1 MKELTFFVA
10 LFLIFGQIYADDD
23 PLSTTPPSLLF
34 ELLALN
40 GDLETAQRPKYLS
53 PTSMT
58 LSPDKE
64 LIYIAEQTA
73 KQVDVFSVATNSVI
87 KSFLMPNEPTGIAVD
102 SSGSRLYV
110 TCASERWPNGM
121 VCVVNAAS
129 GTIENRISVGH
140 MARSPVLSPDEK
152 NLYVCNWLEGTISFV
167 NLSATRET
175 QRVPAIREPYSMAI
189 SKNGNSL
196 IIANLIPDGVA
207 TDTTMASKICFISTS
222 TGKIEKEIKLYKG
235 SHSTMSVRLS
245 PDGKYAFIPHLIANF
260 TQVGGTLDQGWVHSN
275 NMSIIDVEKQVLLND
290 VEIDYTS
297 QGFAN
302 PWDIACTDDGKWI
315 CIAHAG
321 YDILSII
328 DMPALFTK
336 LVGKG
341 DASRDYTF
349 MNGMKK
355 EVRMGIR
362 SPRSIVT
369 IGSKAYVTGFF
380 SHSLEVVDLSA
391 ASLTPTKYALAPEKP
406 LTMERK
412 GESFFCDAKLSFNQW
427 QTCQS
432 CHPFTRPDGL
442 NWILSDA
449 VNAAS
454 KNAKSMLLS
463 WQTPPTNWTGRRINT
478 FESIRAGVSLEL
490 RTDPSAEAGL
500 SLDTFFMRLKP
511 VPSPKLVKG
520 KLSESAKRGRTIYYD
535 SEKLNC
541 IRCHPAPLFTNLKAE
556 NAGILDD
563 LDNSAFDTPSI
574 IEAWRTGPYDHIG
587 SHDKM
592 EDCLKVPG
600 HAEGLDNLSDSEFK
614 DLIEYVLSL

>member
-1 MKELTFFVA
+1 MA
-10 LFLIFGQIYADDD
+10 IQQIYSADD
-23 PLSTTPPSLLF
+23 PLGTTPPSLLF
-34 ELLALN
+34 ELLASN

-58 LSPDKE
+58 VSPDEKF
-64 LIYIAEQTA
+64 IYIAEQTA
-73 KQVDVFSVATNSVI
+73 KQIDVFSVVSNSVI

-102 SSGSRLYV
+102 SSGLRLYV
-110 TCASERWPNGM
+110 TCASERWPNGI

-129 GTIENRISVGH
+129 GIIENRISVGH

-152 NLYVCNWLEGTISFV
+152 NLYVCNWLEGTISFID
-167 NLSATRET
+167 LSAAKET
-175 QRVPAIREPYSMAI
+175 RVPAIREPYSMAI

-196 IIANLIPDGVA
+196 IVANLIPDGVA
-207 TDTTMASKICFISTS
+207 TDTTMTSKICFISTS
-222 TGKIEKEIKLYKG
+222 TGKIEKSIKLYKG
-235 SHSTMSVRLS
+235 SHSTMSVRLT
-245 PDGKYAFIPHLIANF
+245 PDGKYALIPHLIANF
-260 TQVGGTLDQGWVHSN
+260 TQIGGKITEGWVHSN
-275 NMSIIDVEKQVLLND
+275 NMSIIDVENQVLLND
-290 VEIDYTS
+290 VEIDGIG
-297 QGFAN
+297 QGYAN

-321 YDILSII
+321 YDVVNII
-328 DMPALFTK
+328 DMPALFKK

-341 DASRDYTF
+341 DASRDYSF
-349 MNGMKK
+349 MTGLKK

-391 ASLTPTKYALAPEKP
+391 ASPTPTTYALAPEKP
-406 LTMERK
+406 LTVERK
-412 GESFFCDAKLSFNQW
+412 GESFFCNAKLCQEQW

-449 VNAAS
+449 INASA

-463 WQTPPTNWTGRRINT
+463 WQTPPTNWTLGKRINT
-478 FESIRAGVSLEL
+478 FESIRAGISIEL
-490 RTDPSAEAGL
+490 MTDPSEEMGL

-520 KLSESAKRGRTIYYD
+520 KLSESAQRGKIIYND
-535 SEKLNC
+535 KQKGNC
-541 IRCHPAPLFTNLKAE
+541 AVCHPAPLFTHLKSTY
-556 NAGILDD
+556 AGVLDD
-563 LDNSAFDTPSI
+563 LDNSAFDTPSL
-574 IEAWRTGPYDHIG
+574 IEAWRTGPYDHLG
-587 SHDKM
+587 SHDKI
-592 EDCLKVPG
+592 EDDLKIPG
-600 HAEGLDNLSDSEFK
+600 HANDVDLNKLSDSEFK